1 MAFLKEEG
9 LEEGIKEGE
18 NRVNQLIRLLIEN
31 GRSSEIEKAVTSHDF
46 QEILFQEFGL

>member
-1 MAFLKEEG
+1 MLFTEYDEQEHMAFLKEEG

-31 GRSSEIEKAVTSHDF
+31 GRSSEI
-46 QEILFQEFGL
+46 